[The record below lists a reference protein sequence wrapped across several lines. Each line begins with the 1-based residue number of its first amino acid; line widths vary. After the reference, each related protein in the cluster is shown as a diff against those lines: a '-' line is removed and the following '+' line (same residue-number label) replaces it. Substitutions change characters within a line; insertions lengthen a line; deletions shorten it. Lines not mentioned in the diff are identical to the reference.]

1 MPVGESLIKVQAQLD
16 VLRHN
21 HPEAAAHIF
30 LLEMAIEEL
39 EGAIHA
45 ETHRLSN

>member
-1 MPVGESLIKVQAQLD
+1 MIGEKLINVQRQLD
-16 VLRHN
+16 VLRKN

-45 ETHRLSN
+45 ETHRLSD